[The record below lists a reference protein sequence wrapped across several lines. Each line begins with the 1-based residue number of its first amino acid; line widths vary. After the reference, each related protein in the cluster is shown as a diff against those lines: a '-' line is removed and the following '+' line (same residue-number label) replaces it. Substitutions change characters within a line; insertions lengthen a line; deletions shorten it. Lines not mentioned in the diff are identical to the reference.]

1 MEGIKTTPQIGL
13 EPIPNR
19 VKAKRK
25 RKVSKISDISSTNAI
40 RDKRVQWLGMGFTF
54 VQPEAKFLDT
64 LILILTFR
72 IIIQRTQ
79 HIRK

>member
-25 RKVSKISDISSTNAI
+25 RKVSKISDKWSTNAI
-40 RDKRVQWLGMGFTF
+40 RDKRVQWLGMGSSDKPQFCS
-54 VQPEAKFLDT
+54 KFRLMMSN
-64 LILILTFR
+64 LIEIPVTS
-72 IIIQRTQ
+72 
-79 HIRK
+79 K